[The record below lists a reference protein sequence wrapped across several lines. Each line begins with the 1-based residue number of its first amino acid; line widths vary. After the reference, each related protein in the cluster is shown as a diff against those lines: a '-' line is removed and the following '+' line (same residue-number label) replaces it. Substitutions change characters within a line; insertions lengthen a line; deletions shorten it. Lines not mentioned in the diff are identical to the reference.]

1 MSTYPAPLK
10 HPKRRPQMVQSVI
23 YPITEG
29 GTSYPV
35 QASPRLTRPT
45 VENDVP
51 YFTAMSA

>member
-23 YPITEG
+23 YPIMQG